1 MMSMLDFVKKLFDLN
16 SRELG
21 RLRRFVEQINR
32 LEPEV
37 AKLKRE
43 EFLQQ
48 TERFRD
54 KALANKLS
62 QEDWFY
68 AFALVR
74 QAAKLTVSMRHF
86 DVQLMAAWALAEG
99 KIAEQ
104 KTGEGKTLSAVPALY
119 INALYGKGAHLVTVN
134 DYLAKR
140 DAGWMGPIFDF
151 LGLSVGVIVHDQA
164 FLYDPSYTDPKALEE
179 RLAHLRPV
187 SRREAYLADV
197 TYGTNNEFGFDY
209 LRDNMVASF
218 SEKVQRGHF
227 YSIVD
232 EVDSILIDEAR
243 TPLIISA
250 PDEEDTSMY
259 LRFAQLASQLL
270 KDRDYE
276 IDEKRKTV
284 SLTDFGMRK
293 VEKTLGVSNLYQEN
307 FQMVHHLEQALKAKE
322 LFHKDKEYIVKDNQ
336 IIIVD
341 EHTGRLMPGRRFS
354 EGLHQALE
362 AKEGV
367 PIQKRSKTM
376 ATISLQNY
384 FRMYQKLA
392 GMTGTAA
399 TEAEEF
405 DKIYHLTTVVI
416 PTNKPVIRRDYPD
429 RVYKTTRAKFSAIVR
444 EVEELHQKGQPV
456 LVGTRSIEMNQI
468 LSNLLKHKGIPHQ
481 VLNAKHHEQEAQII
495 AQAGKPGS
503 VTVATNMA
511 GRGVDI
517 VLGGALPEKK
527 KGQSEEEY
535 LKSRAYQEW
544 LRRHQQVVEA
554 GGLAVIGSERH
565 EARRIDNQLRGR
577 SGRQGDPGMS
587 RFYVSLEDEIMRIFG
602 GDQISR
608 LMTMF
613 NLPED
618 QPLEHSLVSR
628 ALEQAQT
635 KVESFY
641 FDIRKSLVDYDDV
654 INKQRQI
661 IYKRRDKI
669 LLLAEKEPQKLVEE
683 INKLLQTYLDHLIEF
698 YFEEEKLSED
708 EAKELVKE
716 YTKIIPLDKESS
728 QFLVDQLT
736 GQSKT
741 GVKEVLEELGQKAIK
756 AKEGQFGPEILQDIA
771 RVSLLKSIDD
781 FWVDHIDL
789 LDQLR
794 EGVMVR
800 GFAQKDPLV
809 EYKQE
814 AFRLFERLIRLIE
827 KESLFSFYHLVP
839 QRIPQESLL
848 DKPIVTQGPADSSLG
863 SLAEFNPQTAAAGEV
878 NPIQTQQTVHRYKL
892 GRNDPCWCG
901 SGKKWKKCH
910 YPQLPPPGWKPPEN
924 GTRQK

>member
-1 MMSMLDFVKKLFDLN
+1 MLGFVKKLFDLN
-16 SRELG
+16 SRELS
-21 RLRRFVEQINR
+21 RLKGFVGKINQ

-48 TERFRD
+48 TEQLRD
-54 KALANKLS
+54 KALANKLAP
-62 QEDWFY
+62 EDWFY

-74 QAAKLTVSMRHF
+74 QAAKLTLSMRHF

-119 INALYGKGAHLVTVN
+119 VNALYGKGAHLVTVN

-164 FLYDPSYTDPKALEE
+164 FLYDPSYTDPKALED

-259 LRFAQLASQLL
+259 LRFAQLATQLL

-276 IDEKRKTV
+276 VDEKRKTV

-322 LFHKDKEYIVKDNQ
+322 LFHKDKEYIVKNGQ

-367 PIQKRSKTM
+367 SIQKRSKTM

-416 PTNKPVIRRDYPD
+416 PTNKPVIRRDYSD

-444 EVEELHQKGQPV
+444 EIEELHQKGQPV

-517 VLGGALPEKK
+517 VLGGALPERGKE
-527 KGQSEEEY
+527 QSEEKY
-535 LKSRAYQEW
+535 LKNKAYQDW
-544 LRRHQQVVEA
+544 LKRHQQVVKL
-554 GGLAVIGSERH
+554 GGLAVLGSERH

-602 GDQISR
+602 GDQISH

-613 NLPED
+613 NLPEN
-618 QPLEHSLVSR
+618 QPLEHSLVSK

-661 IYKRRDKI
+661 IYRRRDRT
-669 LLLAEKEPQKLVEE
+669 LLLAEKEPRKLIEE
-683 INKLLQTYLDHLIEF
+683 INKLLRTYLDHLVEF
-698 YFEEEKLSED
+698 YFEEEKLSES

-716 YTKIIPLDKESS
+716 YAKIVPLDKESN
-728 QFLVDQLT
+728 QFLVSQLSNQT
-736 GQSKT
+736 KAE
-741 GVKEVLEELGQKAIK
+741 VKRILEELSQKAIE
-756 AKEGQFGPEILQDIA
+756 AKRGQFGSETIQDIA

-848 DKPIVTQGPADSSLG
+848 DKPITTQGPTNSSLG
-863 SLAEFNPQTAAAGEV
+863 ELVQFNSETGGEES
-878 NPIQTQQTVHRYKL
+878 NLPRTQQTVHRYKI

-910 YPQLPPPGWKPPEN
+910 YPQLPPPGWKPPE
-924 GTRQK
+924 TRT